1 MHSNYFDFANK
12 NYFLKIM
19 ACDVL
24 RPLPTIK
31 IHVLATTKTF
41 HPHGKCQTKIFVLN
55 FKSQQRY
62 HTNQTVYLLSF

>member
-1 MHSNYFDFANK
+1 
-12 NYFLKIM
+12 M